1 MEYYVLMMLIG
12 GGILYCMLN
21 LYPIELYITKTIK
34 SHDWEDWVNMPF
46 MILMLLIP
54 FVGSLMGATMIE
66 DNKFFKIMSYI
77 SMYLIIIGFA
87 ILIINSI

>member
-1 MEYYVLMMLIG
+1 MEYYLLMMLIG
-12 GGILYCMLN
+12 GCILYSVSN
-21 LYPIELYITKTIK
+21 LYPIVLYITKTIK

-46 MILMLLIP
+46 MILMFLIP
-54 FVGSLMGATMIE
+54 FIGSLMGATMIE
-66 DNKFFKIMSYI
+66 DNKFFKIMFYI